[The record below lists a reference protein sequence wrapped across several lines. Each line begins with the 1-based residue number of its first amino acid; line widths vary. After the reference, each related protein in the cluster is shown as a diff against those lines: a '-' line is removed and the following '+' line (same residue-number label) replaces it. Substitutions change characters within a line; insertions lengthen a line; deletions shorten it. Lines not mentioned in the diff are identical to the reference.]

1 MNKYTLYAKIS
12 KLKYYRTWN
21 WDNPINKKAKKKTP
35 AKKYKKNTL
44 KKDKSQ
50 PGLIFGYITWVMRS
64 RWPH

>member
-1 MNKYTLYAKIS
+1 MNKYILHAKFILHAKIS

-44 KKDKSQ
+44 KKTKVNLD
-50 PGLIFGYITWVMRS
+50 
-64 RWPH
+64 

>member
-1 MNKYTLYAKIS
+1 MNKYILHAKFILYAKIS

-44 KKDKSQ
+44 KKTKVNLD
-50 PGLIFGYITWVMRS
+50 
-64 RWPH
+64 